1 MTPTYSANSNRLGL
15 LLPLTLLVAA
25 SAALFGCG
33 ADDEVRGRI
42 SGKVTFQG
50 QPVSEGLVL
59 FSSNERGINM
69 NATLKPDGSYEI
81 IMAKGAGLPLGT
93 YKVCVSPPPMFFP
106 IGASSPPKVKEY
118 PNIPKKYRKFLTSGL
133 TVTIEE
139 GDNPF
144 DIDMQP

>member
-1 MTPTYSANSNRLGL
+1 M
-15 LLPLTLLVAA
+15 TLLVAA

-33 ADDEVRGRI
+33 SDDEVRGRI
-42 SGKVTFQG
+42 GGKVTFQG

-59 FSSNERGINM
+59 FSNNERGINM
-69 NATLKPDGSYEI
+69 NAALRPDGSYEI

-93 YKVCVSPPPMFFP
+93 YKVRVCPPSIVLP
-106 IGASSPPKVKEY
+106 IGASSPPKIKRY
-118 PNIPKKYRKFLTSGL
+118 PNIPKKYRKFLTSRL

-144 DIDMQP
+144 DIDMEP